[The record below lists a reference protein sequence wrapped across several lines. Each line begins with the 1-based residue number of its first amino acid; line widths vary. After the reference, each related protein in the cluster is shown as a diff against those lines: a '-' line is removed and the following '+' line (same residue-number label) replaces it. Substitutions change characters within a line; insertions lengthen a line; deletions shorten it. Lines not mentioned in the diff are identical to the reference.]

1 MDQLVADEVVAL
13 YESVG
18 WSAYTSEPQLLVE
31 APSALGATVVRGFSI
46 AVAET
51 EAGANDGGSVRMVNS
66 SVLALDEGAPV
77 TVRASEHSG
86 TVDLVNTS
94 LDTRGLLTVVAGQC
108 SGRVGGEVLDCS
120 TDALADALEAP

>member
-1 MDQLVADEVVAL
+1 LQRTTFD
-13 YESVG
+13 
-18 WSAYTSEPQLLVE
+18 VE
-31 APSALGATVVRGFSI
+31 ALLIELNDADDEFSTERLDATVVRGFST

-66 SVLALDEGAPV
+66 SVLALDEDAPV

-120 TDALADALEAP
+120 TEALADALEAP